1 MIPQQPTEETSMA
14 DEKTETHE
22 TPEGGIETS
31 KATHSESKDGNSETT
46 ETTTT
51 NTEANQI

>member
-1 MIPQQPTEETSMA
+1 MA

-22 TPEGGIETS
+22 TPDGGTETS
-31 KATHSESKDGNSETT
+31 KTTHSESKDGKSETT